1 MRALLAAL
9 LLVSLPI
16 MAAVPC
22 GKVCL
27 LLLDGGHDC
36 SYDTAGCARE
46 VDSGPVDAGAATK
59 KTVDAGHR
67 WVDLGT
73 WDPRPNPDEWRTDS
87 YNSTPPEYGAYPLEQ
102 HPAEE

>member
-1 MRALLAAL
+1 MRFLAAAL
-9 LLVSLPI
+9 LVVALPI

-36 SYDTAGCARE
+36 SYDTSVCTRE
-46 VDSGPVDAGAATK
+46 DAGPVDAGVK
-59 KTVDAGHR
+59 KTKVVDAGPR

-73 WDPRPNPDEWRTDS
+73 WDPRPSPDEWRTDG

-102 HPAEE
+102 HPSE